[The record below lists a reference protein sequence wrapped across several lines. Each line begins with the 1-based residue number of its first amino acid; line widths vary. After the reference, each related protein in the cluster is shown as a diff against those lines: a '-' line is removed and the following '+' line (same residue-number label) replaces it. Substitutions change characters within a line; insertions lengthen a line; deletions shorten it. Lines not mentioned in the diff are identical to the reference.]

1 LKKNIPIYGDFKV
14 IFLIL
19 FVFFFKNTNDFDML
33 SMKIFL
39 PYPEIALKK
48 PQKSLN
54 LLILLYYI
62 GNI

>member
-1 LKKNIPIYGDFKV
+1 MNISSTYGDFKA

-19 FVFFFKNTNDFDML
+19 FILFFKNTNDFNML

-48 PQKSLN
+48 PQ
-54 LLILLYYI
+54 
-62 GNI
+62 